1 MTSSANPGGEL
12 PLQSST
18 VTLVQHRLSR
28 LYFRLAEFPEA
39 VALASFLAVFLF
51 FSFAARNFLT
61 PVALSNI
68 LSFGSVIGI
77 VVIGVAILMIAGEF
91 DLSVGANFAVAS
103 YVFALTMNA
112 GVPPLLAMLFAVLVS
127 ALLGALNGL
136 VVIRSG
142 IPSFIATLGTML
154 AYRGIARAIGG
165 GDFAKYIQSRP
176 VLFDVLNGA
185 ITPLNE
191 LYQPAANFRISI
203 LWFLLIAAVMSFVL
217 MRTQFGNWVFAA
229 GGNPGAALAQGVPVR
244 RVKLTAFV
252 LAGLFTGIASVMQ
265 FAHRT
270 SVDPLRGEGW
280 ELIAVAASVIGGVQ
294 LTGGVGTIF
303 GACMGVLLLQML
315 DQGLGLMGVSI
326 QIFRAVAGLILMFSV
341 VVNTYLSRPA

>member
-1 MTSSANPGGEL
+1 MASAVAAI
-12 PLQSST
+12 T
-18 VTLVQHRLSR
+18 RFRL
-28 LYFRLAEFPEA
+28 RLAEFPQA
-39 VALASFLAVFLF
+39 VVMVSFLAIFLF
-51 FSFAARNFLT
+51 FTFATDNFLT
-61 PVALSNI
+61 PVAISNI
-68 LSFGSVIGI
+68 LSFGSIMGII
-77 VVIGVAILMIAGEF
+77 VVGVAILMIAGEF

-103 YVFALTMNA
+103 YVFALTMNG
-112 GVPPLLAMLFAVLVS
+112 GVPPLLAMVLAILVS
-127 ALLGALNGL
+127 TLLGALNGL

-165 GDFAKYIQSRP
+165 GDFAKYIQSKP

-203 LWFLLIAAVMSFVL
+203 LWFLFIAALMSFVL
-217 MRTQFGNWVFAA
+217 MRTQFGNWVFAT
-229 GGNPGAALAQGVPVR
+229 GGNPGAALAQGVPVK
-244 RVKLTAFV
+244 RVKLIAFV
-252 LAGLFTGIASVMQ
+252 LTGLLTGVASVMQ

-294 LTGGVGTIF
+294 LTGGVGTVF
-303 GACMGVLLLQML
+303 GACMGVFLLQML

-326 QIFRAVAGLILMFSV
+326 QIFRAVAGLILMLSV
-341 VVNTYLSRPA
+341 VINTYLSRPA